1 MAGARI
7 SVIGEDGGLGYRGP
21 DGPMTW
27 AAFGVCSLAAAI
39 ADQEPLTITSPDDA
53 EELLGTGP
61 LRDLLVCGLTGV
73 GTSVVVLPLVR
84 TAGGTVLGTA
94 ARSSGSLDVTAVAGW
109 SLGLED
115 VTLRWSVAGIG
126 GTAALQLIIN
136 GRAYPA
142 FVPLVAAYASPL
154 VIPEASLGPLA
165 NGVATADRFSPTVTA
180 PVTGTPAVVGD
191 SVDFQFG
198 EPSFASTDVATAVAR
213 LGEHQLN
220 WRHCEIAGFV
230 SPAVWTSFD
239 TAIRLLEN
247 DGRYVRG
254 YVQLAGPQ
262 LVSGASA
269 ATATP
274 AWNSAQLALTGTPAR
289 VDNPRTGAV
298 TTWMSVED
306 PIQGRTRVLPAT
318 YGLAASM
325 SARQSWEPPDAT
337 KHGPMIT
344 DPRTRT
350 RLLKV
355 FDIHPADF
363 TPAQRNSQDD
373 IWLTTLRKY
382 SGRGGVYPTHLR
394 LWGQFPQSGITGSD
408 YIGVERG
415 FLMDEICTDVYN
427 RLFEFL
433 NENIPTGPDGRI
445 SDAAK
450 NTIEGVAQGGIDPF
464 ISVGAIAAGDAI
476 AMDKDP
482 GILTNSTVIVR
493 LRIQPHGKAEVI
505 EAFVGYVAGLNIAT
519 AEVAEAA

>member
-27 AAFGVCSLAAAI
+27 AAFGVCSLADAI

-61 LRDLLVCGLTGV
+61 LRDILVHGLTGV

-84 TAGGTVLGTA
+84 SAGGSVLGTA
-94 ARSSGSLDVTAVAGW
+94 ARSSGSMDVTAVAGY
-109 SLGLED
+109 SLGMED
-115 VTLRWSVAGIG
+115 VTLRWAVAGVG
-126 GTAALQLIIN
+126 GTAALQLVIN
-136 GRAYPA
+136 GRAHPSWVPSASDYSSGLDIPA
-142 FVPLVAAYASPL
+142 VSAGPLV
-154 VIPEASLGPLA
+154 
-165 NGVATADRFSPTVTA
+165 NGVAAANQFSPTVTA
-180 PVTGTPAVVGD
+180 PVSATPAVVGD
-191 SVDFQFG
+191 SVDFLFD
-198 EPSFASTDVATAVAR
+198 EPSFASTDVTAAVNR

-220 WRHCEIAGFV
+220 WRHCEIAGHV
-230 SPAVWTSFD
+230 TPAVWTAFD

-269 ATATP
+269 AQTTA
-274 AWNSAQLALTGTPAR
+274 AWHSDQLALTGTPAR
-289 VDNPRTGAV
+289 VDNPRTGAA
-298 TTWMSVED
+298 TTWMTVED
-306 PIQGRTRVLPAT
+306 PIQGRNRVLPAT
-318 YGLAASM
+318 YGLVASM
-325 SARQSWEPPDAT
+325 SARQSWEPAAAT

-355 FDIHPADF
+355 LGVHPADF
-363 TPAQRNSQDD
+363 TKAQRDSQDD

-382 SGRGGVYPTHLR
+382 SGRGGIYPTQLR

-408 YIGVERG
+408 YINVSRG

-433 NENIPTGPDGRI
+433 NDNVPTGPDGRM
-445 SDAAK
+445 SVAAK

-482 GILTNSTVIVR
+482 GILQTSTIIVR
-493 LRIQPHGKAEVI
+493 LRIQPHGIAEVI
-505 EAFVGYVAGLNIAT
+505 EAFVGYVAGLNVAT
-519 AEVAEAA
+519 DEVAEAA

>member
-39 ADQEPLTITSPDDA
+39 ADQEPLVITSPDDA
-53 EELLGTGP
+53 ETLLGTGP

-73 GTSVVVLPLVR
+73 GTSVVALPLVR

-94 ARSSGSLDVTAVAGW
+94 ARTGGSLAVTAVAGY

-115 VTLRWSVAGIG
+115 VTMRWSVAGVG

-142 FVPLVAAYASPL
+142 WVPDAGDYASPL
-154 VIPEASLGPLA
+154 DIPVASAGPLV
-165 NGVATADRFSPTVTA
+165 NGVAAANQFKPTVTA
-180 PVTGTPAVVGD
+180 PVATTPAVVGD

-239 TAIRLLEN
+239 MAIRLLEN

-254 YVQLAGPQ
+254 YVQLAGPA

-269 ATATP
+269 AVTTAT
-274 AWNSAQLALTGTPAR
+274 WNSAQLALTGTPAR
-289 VDNPRTGAV
+289 VDNPRTGAA
-298 TTWMSVED
+298 TTWMDVED
-306 PIQGRTRVLPAT
+306 PIQGRTRTLPAT
-318 YGLAASM
+318 YGLAATM
-325 SARQSWEPPDAT
+325 SARQSWEQAAAT

-355 FDIHPADF
+355 FGIHPADF
-363 TPAQRNSQDD
+363 TPAQRDSQDN

-382 SGRGGVYPTHLR
+382 SGRGGIYPTQLR
-394 LWGQFPQSGITGSD
+394 LWGQFPQAGITGSD
-408 YIGVERG
+408 YINVTRG

-433 NENIPTGPDGRI
+433 NDNIPTGPDGRM
-445 SDAAK
+445 SVAAK

-464 ISVGAIAAGDAI
+464 ISVSAIADGDAI

-482 GILTNSTVIVR
+482 GILQTSTVIVR
-493 LRIQPHGKAEVI
+493 LRIQPHGVAEVI
-505 EAFVGYVAGLNIAT
+505 EAFVGYVAGLNVAT
-519 AEVAEAA
+519 EEVAEAA